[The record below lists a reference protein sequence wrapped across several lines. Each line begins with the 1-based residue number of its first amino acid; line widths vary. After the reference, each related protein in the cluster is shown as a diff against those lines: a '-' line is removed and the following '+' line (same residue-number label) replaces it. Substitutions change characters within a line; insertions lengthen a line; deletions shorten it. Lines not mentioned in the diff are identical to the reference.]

1 MIRPLVL
8 VAALLAAPATEA
20 ATVTFTNL
28 PAYDAALGTPSTISE
43 TFDGGAL
50 NGSVIQQITGA
61 FSFNNNRL
69 QGVAGGG
76 TNPAKQF
83 TTLVFSTRM
92 TAFAASF
99 ANLSAGEI
107 AHVLLDGIQ
116 AATITGGT
124 TFFGIQSNI
133 AFSSITFLDTTF
145 PSVNTQFAI
154 DNMRVSP
161 VPVAAAAPMLLG
173 GIWMLAALRRRR
185 RA

>member
-8 VAALLAAPATEA
+8 AAALLAAPATEA

-28 PAYDAALGTPSTISE
+28 AAYDAALGTPSTVSE
-43 TFDGGAL
+43 TFNGGVL
-50 NGSVIQQITGA
+50 NGSAIQQILGA
-61 FSFNNNRL
+61 YSFNNNRL

-83 TTLVFSTRM
+83 TTLVFSTRV
-92 TAFAASF
+92 TAFAATF
-99 ANLSAGEI
+99 GNLAAGEI
-107 AHVLLDGIQ
+107 ANVLLDGIQ
-116 AATITGGT
+116 HATITGGT

-145 PSVNTQFAI
+145 PTVNTQFFM

-173 GIWMLAALRRRR
+173 GIGMLAALRRRR